1 MPDLPTLLLARD
13 CGLHGLTAKD
23 LSKQVNSGA
32 LVRIRHGVYAD
43 GPAWRELKDWQKYRL
58 QIQAAAEMFQ
68 KPTIFARHSAA
79 NVWGVPTIGVR
90 HPVQALALTNDGG
103 RSRAGV
109 RRHFAAPSGL
119 EVVRRD
125 GLLVTSRVRT
135 VLDLAAFTPF
145 AEAVVPLDHVL
156 GPGAVLRPGT
166 AAQPS
171 ALSKDDLRAGIG
183 SIYSAARQ
191 RKIHAA
197 LDFANAL
204 SGSAGESYSRSLLHV
219 AGFDAPVLQQ
229 AFRDGQGLIGYSD
242 FCWKRARVVGE
253 FDGEEKYL
261 KPEYLK
267 GRTPSQAVVEEK
279 YREDRIRAL
288 GFTVVRWVWA
298 DLMQPGRLERKLA
311 AGGVPRRRARSA
323 ILDAQ
328 NVP

>member
-1 MPDLPTLLLARD
+1 MPDFPILLLARD

-23 LSKQVNSGA
+23 LAKRVRSGA

-43 GPAWRELKDWQKYRL
+43 GAAWRELKDWQKYRL
-58 QIQAAAEMFQ
+58 QVRAAGEMFE

-79 NVWGVPTIGVR
+79 SVWGVPTIGVS
-90 HPVQALALTNDGG
+90 HPVQALTLTNDGG
-103 RSRAGV
+103 RSRAGG

-119 EVVRRD
+119 EVVRRE
-125 GLLVTSRVRT
+125 GLLVTSRLRT

-156 GPGAVLRPGT
+156 RPGA
-166 AAQPS
+166 AAQLP
-171 ALSKDDLRAGIG
+171 ALSKDDIRAGMG
-183 SIYSAARQ
+183 SIYSTTRQ
-191 RKIHAA
+191 RRILAA
-197 LDFANAL
+197 LDFADAR
-204 SGSAGESYSRSLLHV
+204 SASAGESYSRSLLHL
-219 AGFDAPVLQQ
+219 AGFEAPVLQQ
-229 AFRDGQGLIGYSD
+229 EFRDEQGLIGYTD
-242 FCWKRARVVGE
+242 FYWKRARVVGE

-261 KPEYLK
+261 KPQYLR
-267 GRTPSQAVVEEK
+267 GRTPAQVVVEEK
-279 YREDRIRAL
+279 YREDRIRAI

-323 ILDAQ
+323 DFDAR

>member
-1 MPDLPTLLLARD
+1 MTDLPPLLLARD
-13 CGLHGLTAKD
+13 RGLHGLTAKD
-23 LSKQVNSGA
+23 LAKQVRSGA
-32 LVRIRHGVYAD
+32 LVRIRHGVYTNGAV
-43 GPAWRELKDWQKYRL
+43 WQELKDWQKYGLR
-58 QIQAAAEMFQ
+58 IRAAAEMFE

-79 NVWGVPTIGVR
+79 SVWGVPTIGVG

-156 GPGAVLRPGT
+156 RPR
-166 AAQPS
+166 AAAKLS
-171 ALSKDDLRAGIG
+171 ALSKDDLRAAAG

-191 RKIHAA
+191 RRIHAA
-197 LDFANAL
+197 LDFADAR
-204 SGSAGESYSRSLLHV
+204 SGSAGESYSRSLLHL
-219 AGFDAPVLQQ
+219 AGFEAPVLQQ
-229 AFRDGQGLIGYSD
+229 EFRDEQGLIGYAD
-242 FCWKRARVVGE
+242 FYWKRARVVGE

-261 KPEYLK
+261 KPEYLR
-267 GRTPSQAVVEEK
+267 GRTPSQVVVEEK

-298 DLMQPGRLERKLA
+298 DLMQPARLERKVA
-311 AGGVPRRRARSA
+311 AAGVPRRRTRSA
-323 ILDAQ
+323 VLDAQ
-328 NVP
+328 KVL